1 MNTWNGTIRFP
12 NLKLILENVGNEIV
26 IFGFPIK
33 FYGIIIATGFL
44 VGLFIAM
51 QEAKRT
57 KQNPE
62 DYLDY
67 MLWVVFP
74 AIVGARFYY
83 VIFSWKDYKDN
94 LMSIF
99 AIRQGGLAIYGGVI
113 AATLVLVLF
122 CKIKKK
128 SFFLMADTMVM
139 GLLAGQ
145 IMGRWGNFFNREA
158 FGGYTDGLFAMQI
171 PVSDA
176 SYTTR
181 ELLSKS
187 VVIDGISYIQVHPT
201 FLYESLWNVVVLLGI
216 FLWRKKKV
224 FDGELL
230 CLYLGGYGLGRCWI
244 EGLRTDQL
252 QIGDTGI
259 AVSQMLAGFLF
270 VFGFIVFIIGRKKWS
285 FRKNK
290 RE

>member
-12 NLKLILENVGNEIV
+12 NLKLVLENVGNEIV
-26 IFGFPIK
+26 ILGFPIK

-128 SFFLMADTMVM
+128 SFFLMADTMIM

-176 SYTTR
+176 SYTTQ
-181 ELLSKS
+181 ELVSKS